1 MIITN
6 NKKALFNYFLEDY
19 YEAGIVL
26 KGWEVKSIRAKHVHL
41 KESYI
46 IIRDN
51 EIFLLGAHISILSN
65 LNVFTDISYDT
76 IRTRKLLLHTTE
88 IKKLTGKVKKS
99 GYTLIPSKLYF
110 VKNRIKCEIAL
121 AKGKKQYDKRR
132 KERERDIKRET
143 EIIIK
148 KYKNQ
153 F

>member
-76 IRTRKLLLHTTE
+76 IRTRKLLLHATE

-148 KYKNQ
+148 KYKHQ

>member
-76 IRTRKLLLHTTE
+76 IRTRKLLLHAIE

>member
-1 MIITN
+1 MIIIN

-26 KGWEVKSIRAKHVHL
+26 KGWEVKSIRANHVHL

-46 IIRDN
+46 ITRN
-51 EIFLLGAHISILSN
+51 KEIFLFGAHISVLSN
-65 LNVFTDISYDT
+65 SNIFTNISSET
-76 IRTRKLLLHTTE
+76 IRTRKLLLHSTE

-121 AKGKKQYDKRR
+121 AKGKKQHDKRR
-132 KERERDIKRET
+132 KERDRDIKRET

-148 KYKNQ
+148 KYKNK

>member
-76 IRTRKLLLHTTE
+76 IRTRKLLLHATE

>member
-6 NKKALFNYFLEDY
+6 NKKALFNYFIEDY

-76 IRTRKLLLHTTE
+76 IRTRKLLLHATE

-110 VKNRIKCEIAL
+110 VKNRIKCEIVL